1 MGFVGLGDP
10 SCGHWE
16 VLDIQGEITVRS
28 ADGNAGSHDVPH
40 SVRSG
45 CIELVLSQHPTWS
58 IDEATL
64 VASIP
69 PPTPT
74 HPHDIQWIRSLAF
87 SHIFC
92 GKREGMKNAS

>member
-1 MGFVGLGDP
+1 LPLIPGGWLHQANLD
-10 SCGHWE
+10 WE
-16 VLDIQGEITVRS
+16 AWNPDWDVNGYAEYQIYQNRS
-28 ADGNAGSHDVPH
+28 
-40 SVRSG
+40 
-45 CIELVLSQHPTWS
+45 IELVLSQHPTWS